1 MHNDIP
7 AKIRSEDI
15 VRLTRELV
23 RIPSPNPPG
32 LESEVS
38 DFLASKM
45 KAIGFKVQSYEVS
58 PGRPNVV
65 GHLRFGSGGKRLMF
79 NGHLDVV
86 PIGDRS
92 LWDEDPYSGIL
103 KDGRVYGR
111 GTSDMKGGIASIIVA
126 AKALADS
133 SSDLH
138 GDLIFAGVVDEE
150 SHGSGSKRIV
160 KEEYKAD
167 MVVIGEPT
175 DKKICIA
182 HKGNM
187 WLEITTQG
195 SAEHSSQV
203 RVGKSAN
210 AIYRM
215 VKIVSLLEEMLP
227 GLQEIQDDRVGNPT
241 ISVGTIEGGTKPNIV
256 PDVCKIVVDRRMLPG
271 EDPKKVLEE
280 LKARI
285 LPVIMPEFDAAFK
298 ILIAREGAQIS
309 PDEEIVKI
317 ASKSIMEALK
327 IPPEIGGLGATT
339 DMSFFVRAGIPTIIY
354 GPGSIKQAHVANE
367 FIDVDELTNATKVY
381 AAIAANTFSKS
392 SR

>member
-1 MHNDIP
+1 MQNDIL
-7 AKIRSEDI
+7 ARIRSEDI
-15 VRLTRELV
+15 VRLTQELV

-32 LESEVS
+32 LEAEVS

-45 KAIGFKVQSYEVS
+45 KAIGFKVQSHEVS

-65 GHLRFGSGGKRLMF
+65 GHMTFGSGGKRLMF

-86 PIGDRS
+86 PPGDRS
-92 LWDEDPYSGIL
+92 LWDGDPYSGIL
-103 KDGRVYGR
+103 KEGRIYGR
-111 GTSDMKGGIASIIVA
+111 GTSDMKGGIASIMVA

-133 SSDLH
+133 SSDLQ
-138 GDLIFAGVVDEE
+138 GDLIFSGVVDEE
-150 SHGSGSKRIV
+150 SNGSGSKRIA
-160 KEEYKAD
+160 EDGYKAD
-167 MVVIGEPT
+167 MVVIAEPT

-195 SAEHSSQV
+195 IAEHSSQV

-210 AIYRM
+210 AVYRM
-215 VKIVSLLEEMLP
+215 TKIVSLIEEMLP
-227 GLQEIQDDRVGNPT
+227 DLQEIQDDLVGNPT
-241 ISVGTIEGGTKPNIV
+241 ITVGLIEGGTKPNIV
-256 PDVCKIVVDRRMLPG
+256 PDACRIVVDRRLLPA
-271 EDPKKVLEE
+271 EDPKRVLED

-285 LPVIMPEFDAAFK
+285 LAAIMPEFDAAFK

-309 PDEEIVKI
+309 IDEEIVKI
-317 ASKSIMEALK
+317 ASKSIKEALK
-327 IPPEIGGLGATT
+327 ISPEIGGLGATT

-367 FIDVDELTNATKVY
+367 FIDVHELTSAAKVY
-381 AAIAANTFSKS
+381 ATIAANALHKA
-392 SR
+392 

>member
-1 MHNDIP
+1 MQNDIL
-7 AKIRSEDI
+7 ARIRSEDI
-15 VRLTRELV
+15 VRLTQELV

-32 LESEVS
+32 LEAEVS

-45 KAIGFKVQSYEVS
+45 KAIGFKVQSHEVS

-65 GHLRFGSGGKRLMF
+65 GHMTFGSGGKRLMF

-86 PIGDRS
+86 PPGDRS
-92 LWDEDPYSGIL
+92 LWDGDPYSGIL
-103 KDGRVYGR
+103 KEGRIYGR
-111 GTSDMKGGIASIIVA
+111 GTSDMKGGIASIMVA

-133 SSDLH
+133 SSDLQ
-138 GDLIFAGVVDEE
+138 GDLIFSGVVDEE
-150 SHGSGSKRIV
+150 SNGSGSKRIA
-160 KEEYKAD
+160 EDGYKAD

-195 SAEHSSQV
+195 IAEHSSQV

-210 AIYRM
+210 AVYRM
-215 VKIVSLLEEMLP
+215 TKIVSLIEEMLP
-227 GLQEIQDDRVGNPT
+227 DLQEIQDDLVGNPT
-241 ISVGTIEGGTKPNIV
+241 ITVGLIEGGTKPNIV
-256 PDVCKIVVDRRMLPG
+256 PDACRIVVDRRLLPA
-271 EDPKKVLEE
+271 EDPKRVLED

-285 LPVIMPEFDAAFK
+285 LAAIMPEFDAAFK

-309 PDEEIVKI
+309 IDEEIVKI
-317 ASKSIMEALK
+317 ASKSIKEALK
-327 IPPEIGGLGATT
+327 ISPEIGGLGATT

-367 FIDVDELTNATKVY
+367 FIDVHELTSAAKVY
-381 AAIAANTFSKS
+381 ATIAANALHKA
-392 SR
+392 

>member
-1 MHNDIP
+1 MQNDIL
-7 AKIRSEDI
+7 ARIRSEDI
-15 VRLTRELV
+15 VRLTQELV

-32 LESEVS
+32 LEAEVS

-45 KAIGFKVQSYEVS
+45 KAIGFKVQSHEVS

-65 GHLRFGSGGKRLMF
+65 GHMTFGSGGKGLMF

-86 PIGDRS
+86 PPGDRS
-92 LWDEDPYSGIL
+92 LWDDDPYSGIL
-103 KDGRVYGR
+103 KEGRVYGR
-111 GTSDMKGGIASIIVA
+111 GTSDMKGGIASIMVA

-133 SSDLH
+133 SSDLQ
-138 GDLIFAGVVDEE
+138 GDLIFSGVVDEE
-150 SHGSGSKRIV
+150 SNGSGSKRIV
-160 KEEYKAD
+160 EDGYKAD

-195 SAEHSSQV
+195 IAEHSSQV

-210 AIYRM
+210 AVYRM
-215 VKIVSLLEEMLP
+215 TKIVSLIEEMLP
-227 GLQEIQDDRVGNPT
+227 DLQEIQDDLVGNPT
-241 ISVGTIEGGTKPNIV
+241 ITVGLIEGGTKPNIV
-256 PDVCKIVVDRRMLPG
+256 PDACRIVVDRRLLPA
-271 EDPKKVLEE
+271 EDPKRVLED

-285 LPVIMPEFDAAFK
+285 LAAIMPEFDAAFK

-309 PDEEIVKI
+309 IDEEIVKI
-317 ASKSIMEALK
+317 ASKSIKEALK
-327 IPPEIGGLGATT
+327 ISPEIGGLGATT

-354 GPGSIKQAHVANE
+354 GPGSIRQAHVANE
-367 FIDVDELTNATKVY
+367 FIDVHELTSAAKVY
-381 AAIAANTFSKS
+381 ATIAANALHKA
-392 SR
+392 

>member
-1 MHNDIP
+1 MQNDIL
-7 AKIRSEDI
+7 ARIRSEDI
-15 VRLTRELV
+15 VRLTQELV

-32 LESEVS
+32 LEAEVS

-45 KAIGFKVQSYEVS
+45 KAIGFKVQSHEVS

-65 GHLRFGSGGKRLMF
+65 GHMTFGSGGKGLMF

-86 PIGDRS
+86 PPGDRS
-92 LWDEDPYSGIL
+92 LWDDDPYSGIL
-103 KDGRVYGR
+103 KEGRVYGR
-111 GTSDMKGGIASIIVA
+111 GTSDMKGGIASIMVA

-133 SSDLH
+133 SSDLQ
-138 GDLIFAGVVDEE
+138 GDLIFSGVVDEE
-150 SHGSGSKRIV
+150 SSGSGSKRIV
-160 KEEYKAD
+160 EDGYKAD

-175 DKKICIA
+175 DRKICIA

-195 SAEHSSQV
+195 IAEHSSQV

-210 AIYRM
+210 AVYRM
-215 VKIVSLLEEMLP
+215 TKIVSLIEEMLP
-227 GLQEIQDDRVGNPT
+227 DLQEIQDDLVGNPT
-241 ISVGTIEGGTKPNIV
+241 ITVGLIEGGTKPNIV
-256 PDVCKIVVDRRMLPG
+256 PDACRIVVDRRLLPA
-271 EDPKKVLEE
+271 EDPKRVLED

-285 LPVIMPEFDAAFK
+285 LASIMPEFDAAFK

-309 PDEEIVKI
+309 IDEEIVKI
-317 ASKSIMEALK
+317 ASKSIKEALK
-327 IPPEIGGLGATT
+327 ISPEIGGLGATT

-367 FIDVDELTNATKVY
+367 FIDVHELTSAAKVY
-381 AAIAANTFSKS
+381 ATIAANALHKA
-392 SR
+392 

>member
-1 MHNDIP
+1 M
-7 AKIRSEDI
+7 
-15 VRLTRELV
+15 

-32 LESEVS
+32 LEAEVS

-45 KAIGFKVQSYEVS
+45 KAIGFKVQSHEVS

-65 GHLRFGSGGKRLMF
+65 GHMTFGSGGKRLMF

-86 PIGDRS
+86 PPGDRS
-92 LWDEDPYSGIL
+92 LWDGDPYSGIL
-103 KDGRVYGR
+103 KEGRVYGR
-111 GTSDMKGGIASIIVA
+111 GTSDMKGGIASIMVA

-133 SSDLH
+133 SSDLQ
-138 GDLIFAGVVDEE
+138 GDLIFSGVVDEE
-150 SHGSGSKRIV
+150 SNGSGSKRIA
-160 KEEYKAD
+160 EDGYKAD

-195 SAEHSSQV
+195 IAEHSSQV

-210 AIYRM
+210 AVYRM
-215 VKIVSLLEEMLP
+215 TKIVSLIEEMLP
-227 GLQEIQDDRVGNPT
+227 DLQEIQDDLVGNPT
-241 ISVGTIEGGTKPNIV
+241 ITVGLIEGGTKPNIV
-256 PDVCKIVVDRRMLPG
+256 PDACRIVVDRRLLPA
-271 EDPKKVLEE
+271 EDPKRVLED

-285 LPVIMPEFDAAFK
+285 LAAIMPEFDAAFK

-309 PDEEIVKI
+309 IDEEIVKI
-317 ASKSIMEALK
+317 ASKSIKEALK
-327 IPPEIGGLGATT
+327 ISPEIGGLGATT

-367 FIDVDELTNATKVY
+367 FIDVHELTSAAKVY
-381 AAIAANTFSKS
+381 ATIAANALRKA
-392 SR
+392 